1 MDDTNFKYIQTKESL
16 EFALESGRMA
26 TWEFDIETNDISCSK
41 EMLKLWEINPKDFKN
56 QRDILQSKVHPED
69 LDRMNYEIKKAIDNN
84 SIYELEYRIIPRPGQ
99 IRWVLSR
106 GRCTYTPNSPYPTRL
121 AGIVYDIT
129 ERKNKEIELANAL
142 EARSEFF
149 TIAGHELK
157 TPLTCLHLQLKV
169 MEYQLKDISQNKSS
183 IDDLQTALKKQQ
195 EHLLRISKI
204 VDNILDESKISKGL
218 FSLDIESCDLSD
230 IASEVLEQ
238 VKLMS
243 HSNGVEIKFL
253 RPPSIIGK
261 WDRYRLEQVLLNLL
275 LNAIRYGNN
284 GPVQFDLVKE
294 PERVLIIVRDHA
306 QGIDPQD
313 QARIFQ
319 RYERANQDQ
328 TVPGMGL
335 GLYISNYIVRAHGG
349 EINLKSEIGK
359 GSEFTVSIPYDSSTN
374 VSIPPRS
381 E

>member
-1 MDDTNFKYIQTKESL
+1 MDDPNIKYIQTKESL

-26 TWEFDIETNDISCSK
+26 TWEFDLDTHLILCSK
-41 EMLKLWEINPKDFKN
+41 EMLELWEIEPQNFNN

-69 LDRMNYEIKKAIDNN
+69 LDQMIFEINKAIENN
-84 SIYELEYRIIPRPGQ
+84 SVYEMEYRIIPRPGL

-106 GRCTYTPNSPYPTRL
+106 GRCTYTPDSTRPTRL

-129 ERKNKEIELANAL
+129 EKKNKEIELANAL
-142 EARSEFF
+142 EARNEFF

-169 MEYQLKDISQNKSS
+169 MEYQLKDLAEHKSS
-183 IDDLQTALKKQQ
+183 IHDIQNGIKKQQ
-195 EHLLRISKI
+195 AHLLRISKI

-230 IASEVLEQ
+230 IASEVLDQ
-238 VKLMS
+238 VLLMS
-243 HSNGVEIKFL
+243 NSKGVEIKFS
-253 RPPSIIGK
+253 RPPSIEGK

-275 LNAIRYGNN
+275 LKAIRHGDN
-284 GPVQFDLVKE
+284 GPVQFDLVRE
-294 PERVLIIVRDHA
+294 EDRVLIIVRDHA
-306 QGIDPQD
+306 QGIELKD

-319 RYERANQDQ
+319 RYERVNQDQ
-328 TVPGMGL
+328 AVNGMGL
-335 GLYISNYIVRAHGG
+335 GLYISNYIVQAHGG
-349 EINLKSEIGK
+349 EISLKSEIGK
-359 GSEFTVSIPYDSSTN
+359 GSEFTVAIPYDSTPKD
-374 VSIPPRS
+374 SIPPIS